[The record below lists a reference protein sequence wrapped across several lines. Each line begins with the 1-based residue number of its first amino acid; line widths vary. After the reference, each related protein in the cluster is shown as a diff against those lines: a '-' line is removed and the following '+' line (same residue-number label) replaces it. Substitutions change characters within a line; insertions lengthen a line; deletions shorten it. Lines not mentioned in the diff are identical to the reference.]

1 MSLSDR
7 YLCQLEFMLARL
19 PWLGWLAW
27 PVQCGFLGHCS
38 PLLQVSLVKKKDR
51 VLMTGKPQHIPR
63 QTTEDLTLLGGPA
76 CIVLTSRIW
85 DHVVESYHS
94 CDIGSSALACPFPLA
109 GSRKWTPGPGMEP
122 LALALPRPGLC
133 FG

>member
-1 MSLSDR
+1 MSIGAHA
-7 YLCQLEFMLARL
+7 CKTA
-19 PWLGWLAW
+19 LAW
-27 PVQCGFLGHCS
+27 LVGLACAVWISG
-38 PLLQVSLVKKKDR
+38 SLFSTVAGEPGKEEDR

-63 QTTEDLTLLGGPA
+63 QMTEDLTLLGGPA

-94 CDIGSSALACPFPLA
+94 YDIGSSALACPFPLA
-109 GSRKWTPGPGMEP
+109 GSRKWTPGPGKEP
-122 LALALPRPGLC
+122 LALAFPMPGLC